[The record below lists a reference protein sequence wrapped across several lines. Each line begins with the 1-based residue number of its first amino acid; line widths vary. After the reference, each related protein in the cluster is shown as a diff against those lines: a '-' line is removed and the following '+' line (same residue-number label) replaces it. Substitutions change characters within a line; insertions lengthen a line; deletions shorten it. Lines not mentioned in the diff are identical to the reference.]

1 MMVLGF
7 KIWDHIN
14 ITTEDYV
21 DFNDVADRMIELKAE
36 HSDLDNEEFSDLVY
50 WVEKEVETDSG
61 EYREYEK

>member
-1 MMVLGF
+1 MVLGF

-21 DFNDVADRMIELKAE
+21 DFNDVANRMIELKDE

>member
-21 DFNDVADRMIELKAE
+21 DFNDVANRMIELKDE

-61 EYREYEK
+61 EYREYNR